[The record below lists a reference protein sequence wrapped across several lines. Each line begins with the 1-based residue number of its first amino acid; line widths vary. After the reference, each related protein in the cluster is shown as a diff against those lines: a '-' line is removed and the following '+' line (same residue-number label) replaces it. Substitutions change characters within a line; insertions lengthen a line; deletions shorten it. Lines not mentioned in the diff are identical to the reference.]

1 MDERNMLTTPEI
13 AALRILGY
21 SVDSRWI
28 EWAQTMLA
36 EGHDTPTLRILAGEL
51 PPFDSWE
58 MRPMV
63 AQTLAELGVTLPSNA
78 EAAALQLARVR
89 VQKIID
95 GTMTQAEALSSL
107 ADVCLSRDYDRNLYD
122 FYELHHALDSL
133 NYQDYQYYWPDADR
147 SNISEVIHNYC
158 LNWLQRYEHD

>member
-1 MDERNMLTTPEI
+1 MDKQNMLTTPEI

-28 EWAQTMLA
+28 EWAQNMLA

-63 AQTLAELGVTLPSNA
+63 AQTLNELGVELPHNA

-95 GTMTQAEALSSL
+95 GTMSQAEALFSL
-107 ADVCLSRDYDRNLYD
+107 ADVCIGLDYDCNLHG
-122 FYELHHALDSL
+122 FYRLHHALDSL
-133 NYQDYQYYWPDADR
+133 NYHDHQYYWPDADR
-147 SNISEVIHNYC
+147 SNISEVIHSYC
-158 LNWLQRYEHD
+158 LDWIQKNGVA